1 MGSCRQSIWILNMD
15 NESESAEDMVFVPK
29 NPRDE
34 LANYVTEK
42 FKSAEDARL
51 YDEQRWLNSYRQYR
65 GIYSTETQF
74 TETEKSQVF
83 IKITKTKVLAAY
95 GQIIDVLFA
104 GQRFPLGVEAT
115 RIPEGVE
122 EAVNFDPKEPENA
135 LKELNNVY
143 GFPGDGQDIP
153 KGATQESLQELNLG
167 TYEEDL
173 EGVQDKLKAGPGLTP
188 TSQTYYP
195 AQKAAKRMEKTILD
209 QLEES
214 SASKHLRTVAFEMAL
229 FGTGIIKG
237 PFAFDKEKANWDEEG
252 NYTPESKTVPR
263 VESVSTWNFYPDYD
277 ANNMSE
283 AEYVIERHKLSFSE
297 LRNLKKRPFFDTD
310 SIDACAEMGFNY
322 TRKWWENDLRD
333 NETQY
338 DVSRFEVLEFWGN
351 IDSTMAEKAGIDI
364 PTKFKDLDTMQVN
377 IWVCNNKILRLVVN
391 PFTPKRIP
399 YCAAPF
405 ETNPYSF
412 FGVGLAENMSDA
424 QTLMNGF
431 MRMAV
436 DNAVLSGN
444 LVFEIDET
452 NLVPGQDLQVYPGK
466 VFRRQGGAPGQSLFG
481 TKYPNVS
488 TENMMM
494 FDKARALAD
503 DATGIPSYSHGQ
515 TGVAGTGRT
524 AAGISM
530 LMGAAQLSIKS
541 VVKNLDDYLLQ
552 PLGEALFAFNMQ
564 FDFDKDARGDLEV
577 KARGTESLMKN
588 EVRSQRLLQL
598 LQMSGNA
605 AVAPYLKIPVILREL
620 GASMD
625 LDSEKLINDEREAF
639 KQAEIMKAAGGLPT
653 DQPQAQGIN
662 PGDPSGGG
670 GGNIGVGQAPV
681 PGEQGFSAPNNPSPG
696 PQQPQQ
702 QGPAGA
708 EQGLQQL
715 LGGL

>member
-1 MGSCRQSIWILNMD
+1 MEEENKNIEEL
-15 NESESAEDMVFVPK
+15 VFVPK
-29 NPRDE
+29 DPKEE
-34 LANYVTEK
+34 LAGYVTEK
-42 FKSAEDARL
+42 FKNAEDSRL

-65 GIYSTETQF
+65 GLYSTDTQF

-115 RIPEGVE
+115 RIPKGVD
-122 EAVNFDPKEPENA
+122 EAVHFDPKEPENA
-135 LKELNNVY
+135 LNELNNVY
-143 GFPGDGQDIP
+143 GFPGDGKEIP
-153 KGATQESLQELNLG
+153 RGSTQESLQQLNLG
-167 TYEEDL
+167 AHEDDL
-173 EGVQDKLKAGPGLTP
+173 ADITDKLKQGPGATP
-188 TSQTYYP
+188 TAQTYYP

-214 SASKHLRTVAFEMAL
+214 NASKHLRTVAFEMAL
-229 FGTGIIKG
+229 FGTGILKG
-237 PFAFDKEKANWDEEG
+237 PFAFDKERANWDEEG
-252 NYTPESKTVPR
+252 NYNPESETVPR
-263 VESVSTWNFYPDYD
+263 VESVSIWNFYPDYD

-283 AEYVIERHKLSFSE
+283 AEYIIERHKLSHSE
-297 LRNLKKRPFFDTD
+297 LRNLKNRPYFDTD
-310 SIDACAEMGFNY
+310 AIDECAEMGYNY
-322 TRKWWENDLRD
+322 VRKWWESDLRD
-333 NETQY
+333 NETSY
-338 DVSRFEVLEFWGN
+338 NVDRFEVLEFWGN
-351 IDSTMAEKAGIDI
+351 IDRTMAEEAGLEI
-364 PTKFKDLDTMQVN
+364 PKEYKDTDTLQVN
-377 IWVCNNKILRLVVN
+377 LWVCNNKILRLVVN

-399 YCAAPF
+399 YCASPY
-405 ETNPYSF
+405 EINPYSF
-412 FGVGLAENMSDA
+412 FGVGLAENMSDT

-466 VFRRQGGAPGQSLFG
+466 VFRRQGGAPGQALFG

-488 TENMMM
+488 SENMMM

-564 FDFDKDARGDLEV
+564 FDFDPEARGDLEI

-620 GASMD
+620 GAAMD

-639 KQAEIMKAAGGLPT
+639 KQAEILKAAGGLPQ
-653 DQPQAQGIN
+653 DQQAQGIN
-662 PGDPSGGG
+662 AGDPSGGG
-670 GGNIGVGQAPV
+670 GANIGVGQAPV
-681 PGEQGFSAPNNPSPG
+681 PGEQGFSAPQNPA
-696 PQQPQQ
+696 
-702 QGPAGA
+702 QGPKEPDAA
-708 EQGLQQL
+708 AQLQQL
-715 LGGL
+715 LGGGGMPQ

>member
-1 MGSCRQSIWILNMD
+1 MEEENKII
-15 NESESAEDMVFVPK
+15 EEMVFVPK
-29 NPRDE
+29 DPKEE
-34 LANYVTEK
+34 LAGYVTEK
-42 FKSAEDARL
+42 FKSAEDSRL

-65 GIYSTETQF
+65 GLYSTDTQF

-115 RIPEGVE
+115 RIPKGVD
-122 EAVNFDPKEPENA
+122 EAVHFDPKEPENA
-135 LKELNNVY
+135 LNELNNVY
-143 GFPGDGQDIP
+143 GFPGDGKDIP
-153 KGATQESLQELNLG
+153 RGATQESLQQLNLG
-167 TYEEDL
+167 AHEDDL
-173 EGVQDKLKAGPGLTP
+173 ADITDKLKQGPGLTP
-188 TSQTYYP
+188 TAQTYYP

-214 SASKHLRTVAFEMAL
+214 NASKHLRTVAFEMAL
-229 FGTGIIKG
+229 FGTGILKG

-252 NYTPESKTVPR
+252 NYNPESETVPR
-263 VESVSTWNFYPDYD
+263 VESVSIWNFYPDYD

-283 AEYVIERHKLSFSE
+283 AEYVIERHKLSHSE
-297 LRNLKKRPFFDTD
+297 LRNLKNRPYFDTD
-310 SIDACAEMGFNY
+310 AIDECAEMGYNY
-322 TRKWWENDLRD
+322 VRKWWESDLRD
-333 NETQY
+333 NETSY
-338 DVSRFEVLEFWGN
+338 NVDRFEVLEFWGN
-351 IDSTMAEKAGIDI
+351 IDKTMAEDAGLEI
-364 PTKFKDLDTMQVN
+364 PKDYKNVDTLQVN
-377 IWVCNNKILRLVVN
+377 LWVCNNKILRLVVN

-399 YCAAPF
+399 YCASPY
-405 ETNPYSF
+405 EINPYSF
-412 FGVGLAENMSDA
+412 FGVGLAENMSDT

-466 VFRRQGGAPGQSLFG
+466 VFRRQGGAPGQALFG

-488 TENMMM
+488 SENMMM

-564 FDFDKDARGDLEV
+564 FDFDPEARGDLEI

-620 GASMD
+620 GAAMD

-639 KQAEIMKAAGGLPT
+639 KQAEILKAAGGLP
-653 DQPQAQGIN
+653 QEQQAQGIN
-662 PGDPSGGG
+662 AGDPSGGG
-670 GGNIGVGQAPV
+670 GANIGVGQAPV
-681 PGEQGFSAPNNPSPG
+681 PGEQGFSAPQNPA
-696 PQQPQQ
+696 
-702 QGPAGA
+702 QGPKEPDAA
-708 EQGLQQL
+708 AQLQQL
-715 LGGL
+715 LGGGGMPQ

>member
-1 MGSCRQSIWILNMD
+1 MEEENKNIEEL
-15 NESESAEDMVFVPK
+15 VFVPK
-29 NPRDE
+29 DPKEE
-34 LANYVTEK
+34 LAGYVTEK
-42 FKSAEDARL
+42 FKNAEDSRL

-65 GIYSTETQF
+65 GLYSTDTQF

-115 RIPEGVE
+115 RIPKGVD
-122 EAVNFDPKEPENA
+122 EAVHFDPKEPENA
-135 LKELNNVY
+135 LNELNNVY
-143 GFPGDGQDIP
+143 GFPGDGKEIP
-153 KGATQESLQELNLG
+153 RGSTQESLQQLNLG
-167 TYEEDL
+167 AHEDDL
-173 EGVQDKLKAGPGLTP
+173 SDITDKLKQGPGATP
-188 TSQTYYP
+188 TAQTYYP

-214 SASKHLRTVAFEMAL
+214 NASKHLRTVAFEMAL
-229 FGTGIIKG
+229 FGTGILKG
-237 PFAFDKEKANWDEEG
+237 PFAFDKERANWDEEG
-252 NYTPESKTVPR
+252 NYNPESETVPR
-263 VESVSTWNFYPDYD
+263 VESVSIWNFYPDYD

-283 AEYVIERHKLSFSE
+283 AEYIIERHKLSHSE
-297 LRNLKKRPFFDTD
+297 LRNLKNRPYFDTD
-310 SIDACAEMGFNY
+310 AIDECAEMGYNY
-322 TRKWWENDLRD
+322 VRKWWESDLRD
-333 NETQY
+333 NETSY
-338 DVSRFEVLEFWGN
+338 NVDRFEVLEFWGN
-351 IDSTMAEKAGIDI
+351 IDRTMAEEAGLEI
-364 PTKFKDLDTMQVN
+364 PKEYKDTDTLQVN
-377 IWVCNNKILRLVVN
+377 LWVCNNKILRLVVN

-399 YCAAPF
+399 YCASPY
-405 ETNPYSF
+405 EINPYSF
-412 FGVGLAENMSDA
+412 FGVGLAENMSDT

-466 VFRRQGGAPGQSLFG
+466 VFRRQGGAPGQALFG

-488 TENMMM
+488 SENMMM

-564 FDFDKDARGDLEV
+564 FDFDPEARGDLEI

-620 GASMD
+620 GAAMD

-639 KQAEIMKAAGGLPT
+639 KQAEILKAAGGLPQ
-653 DQPQAQGIN
+653 DQQAQGIN
-662 PGDPSGGG
+662 AGDPSGGG
-670 GGNIGVGQAPV
+670 GANIGVGQAPV
-681 PGEQGFSAPNNPSPG
+681 PGEQGFSAPQNPA
-696 PQQPQQ
+696 
-702 QGPAGA
+702 QGPKEPDAA
-708 EQGLQQL
+708 AQLQQL
-715 LGGL
+715 LGGGGMPQ

>member
-1 MGSCRQSIWILNMD
+1 MEEENKSI
-15 NESESAEDMVFVPK
+15 EEMVFVPK
-29 NPRDE
+29 DPKEE
-34 LANYVTEK
+34 LAGYVTEK
-42 FKSAEDARL
+42 FKSAEDSRL

-65 GIYSTETQF
+65 GLYSTDTQF

-115 RIPEGVE
+115 RIPKGVD
-122 EAVNFDPKEPENA
+122 EAVHFDPKEPENA
-135 LKELNNVY
+135 LNELNNVY
-143 GFPGDGQDIP
+143 GFPGDGKDIP
-153 KGATQESLQELNLG
+153 RGATQESLQQLNLG
-167 TYEEDL
+167 AHEDDL
-173 EGVQDKLKAGPGLTP
+173 ADITDKLKQGPGLTP
-188 TSQTYYP
+188 TAQTYYP

-214 SASKHLRTVAFEMAL
+214 NASKHLRTVAFEMAL
-229 FGTGIIKG
+229 FGTGLLKG

-252 NYTPESKTVPR
+252 NYNPESETVPR
-263 VESVSTWNFYPDYD
+263 VESVSIWNFYPDYD

-283 AEYVIERHKLSFSE
+283 AEYVIERHKLSHSE
-297 LRNLKKRPFFDTD
+297 LRNLKNRPYFDTD
-310 SIDACAEMGFNY
+310 AIDECAEMGYNY
-322 TRKWWENDLRD
+322 VRKWWESDLRD
-333 NETQY
+333 NETSY
-338 DVSRFEVLEFWGN
+338 NVDRFEVLEFWGN
-351 IDSTMAEKAGIDI
+351 IDRTMAEEAGLEI
-364 PTKFKDLDTMQVN
+364 PKEYKDTDTLQVN
-377 IWVCNNKILRLVVN
+377 LWVCNNKILRLVVN

-399 YCAAPF
+399 YCASPY
-405 ETNPYSF
+405 EINPYSF
-412 FGVGLAENMSDA
+412 FGVGLAENMSDT

-466 VFRRQGGAPGQSLFG
+466 VFRRQGGAPGQALFG

-488 TENMMM
+488 SENMMM

-541 VVKNLDDYLLQ
+541 VVKNLDDYLLH
-552 PLGEALFAFNMQ
+552 PRGEALFAFNMQ
-564 FDFDKDARGDLEV
+564 FDFDPEARGDLEI

-620 GASMD
+620 GAAMD

-639 KQAEIMKAAGGLPT
+639 KQAEILKAAGGLP
-653 DQPQAQGIN
+653 QEQQAQGIN
-662 PGDPSGGG
+662 AGDPSGGG
-670 GGNIGVGQAPV
+670 GANIGVGQAPV
-681 PGEQGFSAPNNPSPG
+681 PGEQGFSAPQNPA
-696 PQQPQQ
+696 
-702 QGPAGA
+702 QGPKEPDAA
-708 EQGLQQL
+708 AQLQQL
-715 LGGL
+715 LGGGGMPQ

>member
-1 MGSCRQSIWILNMD
+1 MEEENKSIEEL
-15 NESESAEDMVFVPK
+15 VFVPK
-29 NPRDE
+29 DPKEE
-34 LANYVTEK
+34 LAGYVTEK
-42 FKSAEDARL
+42 FKNAEDSRL

-65 GIYSTETQF
+65 GLYSTDTQF

-115 RIPEGVE
+115 RIPKGVD
-122 EAVNFDPKEPENA
+122 EAVHFDPKEPENA
-135 LKELNNVY
+135 LNELNNVY
-143 GFPGDGQDIP
+143 GFPGDGKEIP
-153 KGATQESLQELNLG
+153 RGSTQESLQQLNLG
-167 TYEEDL
+167 AHEDDL
-173 EGVQDKLKAGPGLTP
+173 ADITDKLKQGPGATP
-188 TSQTYYP
+188 TAQTYYP

-214 SASKHLRTVAFEMAL
+214 NASKHLRTVAFEMAL
-229 FGTGIIKG
+229 FGTGILKG
-237 PFAFDKEKANWDEEG
+237 PFAFDKERANWDEEG
-252 NYTPESKTVPR
+252 NYNPESETVPR
-263 VESVSTWNFYPDYD
+263 VESVSIWNFYPDYD

-283 AEYVIERHKLSFSE
+283 AEYIIERHKLSHSE
-297 LRNLKKRPFFDTD
+297 LRNLKNRPYFDTD
-310 SIDACAEMGFNY
+310 AIDECAEMGYNY
-322 TRKWWENDLRD
+322 VRKWWESDLRD
-333 NETQY
+333 NETSY
-338 DVSRFEVLEFWGN
+338 NVDRFEVLEFWGN
-351 IDSTMAEKAGIDI
+351 IDRTMAEEAGLEI
-364 PTKFKDLDTMQVN
+364 PKEYKDTDTLQVN
-377 IWVCNNKILRLVVN
+377 LWVCNNKILRLVVN

-399 YCAAPF
+399 YCASPY
-405 ETNPYSF
+405 EINPYSF
-412 FGVGLAENMSDA
+412 FGVGLAENMSDT

-466 VFRRQGGAPGQSLFG
+466 VFRRQGGAPGQALFG

-488 TENMMM
+488 SENMMM

-564 FDFDKDARGDLEV
+564 FDFDPEARGDLEI

-620 GASMD
+620 GAAMD

-639 KQAEIMKAAGGLPT
+639 KQAEILKAAGGLP
-653 DQPQAQGIN
+653 QEQQAQGIN
-662 PGDPSGGG
+662 AGDPSGGG
-670 GGNIGVGQAPV
+670 GANIGVGQAPV
-681 PGEQGFSAPNNPSPG
+681 PGEQGFSAPQNPA
-696 PQQPQQ
+696 
-702 QGPAGA
+702 QGPKEPDAA
-708 EQGLQQL
+708 AQLQQL
-715 LGGL
+715 LGGGGMPQ

>member
-1 MGSCRQSIWILNMD
+1 MEEENKSIEEL
-15 NESESAEDMVFVPK
+15 VFVPK
-29 NPRDE
+29 DPKEE
-34 LANYVTEK
+34 LAGYVTEK
-42 FKSAEDARL
+42 FKNAEDSRL

-65 GIYSTETQF
+65 GLYSTDTQF

-115 RIPEGVE
+115 RIPKGVD
-122 EAVNFDPKEPENA
+122 EAVHFDPKEPENA
-135 LKELNNVY
+135 LNELNNVY
-143 GFPGDGQDIP
+143 GFPGDGKEIP
-153 KGATQESLQELNLG
+153 RGSTQESLQQLNLG
-167 TYEEDL
+167 AHEDDL
-173 EGVQDKLKAGPGLTP
+173 ADITDKLKQGPGATP
-188 TSQTYYP
+188 TAQTYYP

-214 SASKHLRTVAFEMAL
+214 NASKHLRTVAFEMAL
-229 FGTGIIKG
+229 FGTGILKG
-237 PFAFDKEKANWDEEG
+237 PFAFDKERANWDEEG
-252 NYTPESKTVPR
+252 NYNPESETVPR
-263 VESVSTWNFYPDYD
+263 VESVSIWNFYPDYD

-283 AEYVIERHKLSFSE
+283 AEYIIERHKLSHSE
-297 LRNLKKRPFFDTD
+297 LRNLKNRPYFDTD
-310 SIDACAEMGFNY
+310 AIDECAEMGYNY
-322 TRKWWENDLRD
+322 VRKWWESDLRD
-333 NETQY
+333 NETSY
-338 DVSRFEVLEFWGN
+338 NVDRFEVLEFWGN
-351 IDSTMAEKAGIDI
+351 IDRTMAEEAGLEI
-364 PTKFKDLDTMQVN
+364 PKEYKDTDTLQVN
-377 IWVCNNKILRLVVN
+377 LWVCNNKILRLVVN

-399 YCAAPF
+399 YCASPY
-405 ETNPYSF
+405 EINPYSF
-412 FGVGLAENMSDA
+412 FGVGLAENMSDT

-466 VFRRQGGAPGQSLFG
+466 VFRRQGGAPGQALFG

-488 TENMMM
+488 SENMMM

-564 FDFDKDARGDLEV
+564 FDFDPEARGDLEI

-620 GASMD
+620 GAAMD

-639 KQAEIMKAAGGLPT
+639 KQAEILKAAGGLPQ
-653 DQPQAQGIN
+653 DQQAQGIN
-662 PGDPSGGG
+662 AGDPSGGG
-670 GGNIGVGQAPV
+670 GANIGVGQAPV
-681 PGEQGFSAPNNPSPG
+681 PGEQGFSAPQNPA
-696 PQQPQQ
+696 
-702 QGPAGA
+702 QGPKEPDAA
-708 EQGLQQL
+708 AQLQQL
-715 LGGL
+715 LGGGGMPQ

>member
-1 MGSCRQSIWILNMD
+1 MEEENKNIEEL
-15 NESESAEDMVFVPK
+15 VFVPK
-29 NPRDE
+29 DPKEE
-34 LANYVTEK
+34 LAGYVTEK
-42 FKSAEDARL
+42 FKNAEDSRL

-65 GIYSTETQF
+65 GLYSTDTQF

-115 RIPEGVE
+115 RIPKGVD
-122 EAVNFDPKEPENA
+122 EAVHFDPKEPENA
-135 LKELNNVY
+135 LNELNNVY
-143 GFPGDGQDIP
+143 GFPGDGKEIP
-153 KGATQESLQELNLG
+153 RGSTQESLQQLNLG
-167 TYEEDL
+167 AHEDDL
-173 EGVQDKLKAGPGLTP
+173 ADITDKLKQGPGATP

-214 SASKHLRTVAFEMAL
+214 NASKHLRTVAFEMAL
-229 FGTGIIKG
+229 FGTGILKG
-237 PFAFDKEKANWDEEG
+237 PFAFDKERANWDEEG
-252 NYTPESKTVPR
+252 NYNPESETVPR
-263 VESVSTWNFYPDYD
+263 VESVSIWNFYPDYD

-283 AEYVIERHKLSFSE
+283 AEYIIERHKLSHSE
-297 LRNLKKRPFFDTD
+297 LRNLKNRPYFDTD
-310 SIDACAEMGFNY
+310 AIDECAEMGYNY
-322 TRKWWENDLRD
+322 VRKWWESDLRD
-333 NETQY
+333 NETSY
-338 DVSRFEVLEFWGN
+338 NVDRFEVLEFWGN
-351 IDSTMAEKAGIDI
+351 IDRTMAEEAGLEI
-364 PTKFKDLDTMQVN
+364 PKEYKDTDTLQVN
-377 IWVCNNKILRLVVN
+377 LWVCNNKILRLVVN

-399 YCAAPF
+399 YCASPY
-405 ETNPYSF
+405 EINPYSF
-412 FGVGLAENMSDA
+412 FGVGLAENMSDT

-466 VFRRQGGAPGQSLFG
+466 VFRRQGGAPGQALFG

-488 TENMMM
+488 SENMMM

-564 FDFDKDARGDLEV
+564 FDFDPEARGDLEI

-620 GASMD
+620 GAAMD

-639 KQAEIMKAAGGLPT
+639 KQAEILKAAGGLPQ
-653 DQPQAQGIN
+653 DQQAQGIN
-662 PGDPSGGG
+662 AGDPSGGG
-670 GGNIGVGQAPV
+670 GANIGVGQAPV
-681 PGEQGFSAPNNPSPG
+681 PGEQGFSAPQNPA
-696 PQQPQQ
+696 
-702 QGPAGA
+702 QGPKEPDAA
-708 EQGLQQL
+708 AQLQQL
-715 LGGL
+715 LGGGGMPQ

>member
-1 MGSCRQSIWILNMD
+1 MEEENKSI
-15 NESESAEDMVFVPK
+15 EEMVFVPK
-29 NPRDE
+29 DPKEE
-34 LANYVTEK
+34 LAGYVTEK
-42 FKSAEDARL
+42 FKSAEDSRL

-65 GIYSTETQF
+65 GLYSTDTQF

-115 RIPEGVE
+115 RIPKGVD
-122 EAVNFDPKEPENA
+122 EAVHFDPKEPENA
-135 LKELNNVY
+135 LNELNNVY
-143 GFPGDGQDIP
+143 GFPGDGKDIP
-153 KGATQESLQELNLG
+153 RGATQESLQQLNLG
-167 TYEEDL
+167 AHEDDL
-173 EGVQDKLKAGPGLTP
+173 ADITDKLKQGPGLTP
-188 TSQTYYP
+188 TAQTYYP

-214 SASKHLRTVAFEMAL
+214 NASKHLRTVAFEMAL
-229 FGTGIIKG
+229 FGTGILKG

-252 NYTPESKTVPR
+252 NYNPESETVPR
-263 VESVSTWNFYPDYD
+263 VESVSIWNFYPDYD

-283 AEYVIERHKLSFSE
+283 AEYVIERHKLSHSE
-297 LRNLKKRPFFDTD
+297 LRNLKNRPYFDTD
-310 SIDACAEMGFNY
+310 AIDECAEMGYNY
-322 TRKWWENDLRD
+322 VRKWWESDLRD
-333 NETQY
+333 NETSY
-338 DVSRFEVLEFWGN
+338 NVDRFEVLEFWGN
-351 IDSTMAEKAGIDI
+351 IDKTMAEDAGLEI
-364 PTKFKDLDTMQVN
+364 PKDYKNVDTLQVN
-377 IWVCNNKILRLVVN
+377 LWVCNNKILRLVVN

-399 YCAAPF
+399 YCASPY
-405 ETNPYSF
+405 EINPYSL
-412 FGVGLAENMSDA
+412 FGVGLAENMDDT

-466 VFRRQGGAPGQSLFG
+466 VFRRQGGAPGQALFG

-488 TENMMM
+488 SENMMM

-564 FDFDKDARGDLEV
+564 FDFDPEARGDLEI

-620 GASMD
+620 GAAMD

-639 KQAEIMKAAGGLPT
+639 KQAEILKAAGGLP
-653 DQPQAQGIN
+653 QEQQAQGIN
-662 PGDPSGGG
+662 AGDPSGGG
-670 GGNIGVGQAPV
+670 GANIGVGQAPV
-681 PGEQGFSAPNNPSPG
+681 PGEQGFSAPQNPA
-696 PQQPQQ
+696 
-702 QGPAGA
+702 QGPKEPDAA
-708 EQGLQQL
+708 AQLQQL
-715 LGGL
+715 LGGGGMPQ

>member
-1 MGSCRQSIWILNMD
+1 MEEENKNIEEL
-15 NESESAEDMVFVPK
+15 VFVPK
-29 NPRDE
+29 DPKEE
-34 LANYVTEK
+34 LAGYVTEK
-42 FKSAEDARL
+42 FKNAEDSRL

-65 GIYSTETQF
+65 GLYSTDTQF

-115 RIPEGVE
+115 RIPKGVD
-122 EAVNFDPKEPENA
+122 EAVHFDPKEPENA
-135 LKELNNVY
+135 LNELNNVY
-143 GFPGDGQDIP
+143 GFPGDGKEIP
-153 KGATQESLQELNLG
+153 RGSTQESLQQLNLG
-167 TYEEDL
+167 AHEDDL
-173 EGVQDKLKAGPGLTP
+173 SDITDKLKQGPGATP
-188 TSQTYYP
+188 TAQTYYP

-214 SASKHLRTVAFEMAL
+214 NASKHLRTVAFEMAL
-229 FGTGIIKG
+229 FGTGILKG
-237 PFAFDKEKANWDEEG
+237 PFAFDKERANWDEEG
-252 NYTPESKTVPR
+252 NYNPESETVPR
-263 VESVSTWNFYPDYD
+263 VESVSIWNFYPDYD

-283 AEYVIERHKLSFSE
+283 VEYVIQRHKMSHSE
-297 LRNLKKRPFFDTD
+297 LRNLKNRPYFDTD
-310 SIDACAEMGFNY
+310 AIDECAEMGYNY
-322 TRKWWENDLRD
+322 VRKWWESDLRD
-333 NETQY
+333 NETSY
-338 DVSRFEVLEFWGN
+338 NVDRFEVLEFWGN
-351 IDSTMAEKAGIDI
+351 IDRTMAEEAGLEI
-364 PTKFKDLDTMQVN
+364 PKEYKDTDTLQVN
-377 IWVCNNKILRLVVN
+377 LWVCNNKILRLVVN

-399 YCAAPF
+399 YCASPY
-405 ETNPYSF
+405 EINPYSF
-412 FGVGLAENMSDA
+412 FGVGLAENMSDT

-466 VFRRQGGAPGQSLFG
+466 VFRRQGGAPGQALFG

-488 TENMMM
+488 SENMMM

-564 FDFDKDARGDLEV
+564 FDFDPEARGDLEI

-620 GASMD
+620 GAAMD

-639 KQAEIMKAAGGLPT
+639 KQAEILKAAGGLPQ
-653 DQPQAQGIN
+653 DQQAQGIN
-662 PGDPSGGG
+662 AGDPSGGG
-670 GGNIGVGQAPV
+670 GANIGVGQAPV
-681 PGEQGFSAPNNPSPG
+681 PGEQGFSAPQNPA
-696 PQQPQQ
+696 
-702 QGPAGA
+702 QGPKEPDAA
-708 EQGLQQL
+708 AQLQQL
-715 LGGL
+715 LGGGGMPQ

>member
-1 MGSCRQSIWILNMD
+1 MEEENKSIEEL
-15 NESESAEDMVFVPK
+15 VFVPK
-29 NPRDE
+29 DPKEE
-34 LANYVTEK
+34 LAGYVTEK
-42 FKSAEDARL
+42 FKNAEDSRL

-65 GIYSTETQF
+65 GLYSTDTQF

-115 RIPEGVE
+115 RIPKGVD
-122 EAVNFDPKEPENA
+122 EAVHFDPKEPENA
-135 LKELNNVY
+135 LNELNNVY
-143 GFPGDGQDIP
+143 GFPGDGKEIP
-153 KGATQESLQELNLG
+153 RGSTQESLQQLNLG
-167 TYEEDL
+167 AHEDDL
-173 EGVQDKLKAGPGLTP
+173 SDITDKLKQGPGATP
-188 TSQTYYP
+188 TAQTYYP

-214 SASKHLRTVAFEMAL
+214 NASKHLRTVAFEMAL
-229 FGTGIIKG
+229 FGTGILKG
-237 PFAFDKEKANWDEEG
+237 PFAFDKERANWDEEG
-252 NYTPESKTVPR
+252 NYNPESETVPR
-263 VESVSTWNFYPDYD
+263 VESVSIWNFYPDYD

-283 AEYVIERHKLSFSE
+283 AEYIIERHKLSHSE
-297 LRNLKKRPFFDTD
+297 LRNLKNRPYFDTD
-310 SIDACAEMGFNY
+310 AIDECAEMGYNY
-322 TRKWWENDLRD
+322 VRKWWESDLRD
-333 NETQY
+333 NETSY
-338 DVSRFEVLEFWGN
+338 NVDRFEVLEFWGN
-351 IDSTMAEKAGIDI
+351 IDRTMAEEAGLEI
-364 PTKFKDLDTMQVN
+364 PKEYKDTDTLQVN
-377 IWVCNNKILRLVVN
+377 LWVCNNKILRLVVN

-399 YCAAPF
+399 YCASPY
-405 ETNPYSF
+405 EINPYSF
-412 FGVGLAENMSDA
+412 FGVGLAENMSDT

-466 VFRRQGGAPGQSLFG
+466 VFRRQGGAPGQALFG

-488 TENMMM
+488 SENMMM

-564 FDFDKDARGDLEV
+564 FDFDPEARGDLEI

-620 GASMD
+620 GAAMD

-639 KQAEIMKAAGGLPT
+639 KQAEILKAAGGLPQ
-653 DQPQAQGIN
+653 DQQAQGIN
-662 PGDPSGGG
+662 AGDPSGGG
-670 GGNIGVGQAPV
+670 GANIGVGQAPV
-681 PGEQGFSAPNNPSPG
+681 PGEQGFSAPQNPA
-696 PQQPQQ
+696 
-702 QGPAGA
+702 QGPKEPDAA
-708 EQGLQQL
+708 AQLQQL
-715 LGGL
+715 LGGGGMPQ